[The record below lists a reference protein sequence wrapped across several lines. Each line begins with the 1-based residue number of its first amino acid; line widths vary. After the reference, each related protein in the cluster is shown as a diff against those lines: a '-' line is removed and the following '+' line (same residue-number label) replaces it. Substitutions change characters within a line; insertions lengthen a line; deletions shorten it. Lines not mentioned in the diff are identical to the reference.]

1 MLKRRNKPSD
11 KKLNK
16 NPKSTDSIPV
26 TYITESTT
34 ITADMSS
41 ENDVRI
47 AGKVKGKVESKKK
60 IIITET
66 GNVSGSISSPAADI
80 SGTIDG
86 DIDATD
92 SLVLRASA
100 KVDGELITAKIK
112 IEEGAQITGSF
123 QVGNSTSVKPKLSKK
138 GS

>member
-1 MLKRRNKPSD
+1 MLKRRNKPSP
-11 KKLNK
+11 KKLNT
-16 NPKSTDSIPV
+16 NSNSSGSIPV

-47 AGKVKGKVESKKK
+47 AGTVKGKIECKKK

-66 GNVSGSISSPAADI
+66 GNVTGSISSPAADI

-86 DIDATD
+86 DINATD
-92 SLVLRASA
+92 SLVLRSTA
-100 KVDGELITAKIK
+100 KVDGELTTAKIK
-112 IEEGAQITGSF
+112 IEEGAKIKGSF
-123 QVGNSTSVKPKLSKK
+123 QVGNSTSEKSKLSSKA
-138 GS
+138 S

>member
-1 MLKRRNKPSD
+1 MLKRRNKSPQ
-11 KKLNK
+11 KNLKT
-16 NPKSTDSIPV
+16 NPKSTSSIPV

-47 AGKVKGKVESKKK
+47 AGKVKGKIESRKK

-66 GNVSGSISSPAADI
+66 GNVTGSISSPSADI

-86 DIDATD
+86 DIDATN
-92 SLVLRASA
+92 SLVLRATA
-100 KVDGELITAKIK
+100 KVDGELTTGKIK
-112 IEEGAQITGSF
+112 IEEGAQIKGSF
-123 QVGNSTSVKPKLSKK
+123 QVGNSTSEKPKLSSKA
-138 GS
+138 S